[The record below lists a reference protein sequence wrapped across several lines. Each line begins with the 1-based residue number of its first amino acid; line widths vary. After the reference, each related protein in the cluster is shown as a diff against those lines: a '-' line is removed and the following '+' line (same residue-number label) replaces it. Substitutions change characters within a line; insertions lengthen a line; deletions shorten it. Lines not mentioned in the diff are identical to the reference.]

1 MSSPAHISAPL
12 PLTGTPALLRTEMED
27 TSLNQ
32 GSIEED
38 LHSMLRALPT
48 RADLE
53 TLPTRADIEAPILQI
68 EEAHNKD
75 IQEVREDLHIVE
87 NRVTSGET
95 RISTLEERMQAMEQ
109 SQHAHLLEAQ
119 EMKLHLEEMEDRSRR
134 NNLRLWGIP
143 EATGQEDLAAT
154 ATAIFQGLLDNP
166 PPHLEIDRIHRTL
179 GPKSTDPARPCDV
192 LCRLHRYAQ
201 KETLLRKA
209 WDQGEVEFDGAHIQI
224 LPDLSRATLQRRA
237 MLKPVLELTRN
248 LGCTYRWGYPLAVI
262 FRTDRASF
270 TLRTTADLPALF
282 DFLGTE
288 PIQVPNWLLK
298 IPRPTGRMGPT
309 MNRSNPSIH
318 SQRSRGRSHV
328 RPGNN
333 ARES

>member
-1 MSSPAHISAPL
+1 MSSPTHISTPL
-12 PLTGTPALLRTEMED
+12 FPTGTPALLRTEMED
-27 TSLNQ
+27 TPPIQS
-32 GSIEED
+32 SIEED
-38 LHSMLRALPT
+38 LRSMLRALPT

-53 TLPTRADIEAPILQI
+53 TLPTRADIEALILRI
-68 EEAHNKD
+68 EEAHNKA
-75 IQEVREDLHIVE
+75 IQEVREDLHTVE
-87 NRVTSGET
+87 NRVTSGEN

-109 SQHAHLLEAQ
+109 SHQAHSLEAQ
-119 EMKLHLEEMEDRSRR
+119 EMQLHLEEMEDRSRR
-134 NNLRLWGIP
+134 NNLRLRGIP

-154 ATAIFQGLLDNP
+154 ATAIFQSLLDNP
-166 PPHLEIDRIHRTL
+166 PPHLEIDRVHRTL
-179 GPKSTDPARPCDV
+179 GPKSTDPARPRDV

-201 KETLLRKA
+201 KEILLRRA

-237 MLKPVLELTRN
+237 MLKPVLELARS

-270 TLRTTADLPALF
+270 TLRTPADLPALF

-288 PIQVPNWLLK
+288 PIQMPNWLLK

-309 MNRSNPSIH
+309 MIRPNPSIR
-318 SQRSRGRSHV
+318 SQRPRGRSRA